1 MEVSSKEKMKQFLST
16 QALKI
21 REESNCKVCG
31 SPTQPMMTT
40 FTFGDDES
48 WTLPVP
54 ICLTCN

>member
-1 MEVSSKEKMKQFLST
+1 MVVSSKEKMKQFLSA

-31 SPTQPMMTT
+31 SRTQSMMTT

-48 WTLPVP
+48 
-54 ICLTCN
+54 